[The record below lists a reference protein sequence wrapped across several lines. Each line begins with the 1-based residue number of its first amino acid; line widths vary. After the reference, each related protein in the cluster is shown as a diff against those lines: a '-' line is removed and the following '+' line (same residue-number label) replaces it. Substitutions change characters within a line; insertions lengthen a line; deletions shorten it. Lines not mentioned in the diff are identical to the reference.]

1 MTTAAQARRYLR
13 AQRYGTLS
21 TLSQKLG
28 GYPFGSLAPYVL
40 DHAARPVILISRL
53 AEHTRNI
60 DADPR
65 VSLLVHEPAGDPQA
79 AARITLIGDAV
90 PLDDPAAIRLRY
102 VRFFPEA
109 ERLLALGDFSF
120 YAITPRT
127 IRFIGGFGDIRWMS
141 AEQYAPPA
149 SQLAAQEEAIV
160 AHMNR
165 DHAHT
170 LRDYCRFYHQR
181 NADCAVMIGIDCDGF
196 DVRADGAVLRFEF
209 DDAVTDAL
217 LAREALAAMAKK
229 TRAA

>member
-1 MTTAAQARRYLR
+1 MTIAAQARRYLR
-13 AQRYGTLS
+13 AHRYGILS
-21 TLSQKLG
+21 TLSQTLG

-40 DHAARPVILISRL
+40 DHAARPVILVSRL

-65 VSLLVHEPAGDPQA
+65 VSLLVHEPSGDPQA
-79 AARITLIGDAV
+79 AARITLSGDAV
-90 PLDDPAAIRLRY
+90 TLDDTGAIRTRY
-102 VRFFPEA
+102 ARFFPEA

-120 YAITPRT
+120 YAITPRA
-127 IRFIGGFGDIRWMS
+127 IRFIGGFGDIRWIG
-141 AEQYAPPA
+141 ADHYAPLP

-181 NADCAVMIGIDCDGF
+181 DADRAVMIGIDCDGF
-196 DVRADGAVLRFEF
+196 EVRADGTILRFEF

-217 LAREALAAMAKK
+217 LAREALVAMAKK